1 MNSIWRKIMS
11 NEEVIKSITEKIEEY
26 VMKNFTEIKINST
39 KSRDTIELM
48 IEMELKKNDL

>member
-1 MNSIWRKIMS
+1 MN
-11 NEEVIKSITEKIEEY
+11 NEEVVKSITEQIEDY

-39 KSRDTIELM
+39 KCRDTIETI

>member
-1 MNSIWRKIMS
+1 MS
-11 NEEVIKSITEKIEEY
+11 NEEIIKSITEKIEEY

-39 KSRDTIELM
+39 KSRDTIEMM